1 MEKIFNTIRSEYA
14 VKILFLSH
22 IFVAFLLCYLLNP
35 WIHGDSRDYLLLADS
50 LSQGY
55 FGVTTIDGFQLEGL
69 RLPAYPLIVFFYQ
82 SLFGKNFLGLI
93 IIQAVLYL
101 LSVFLIWRMLDKFF
115 KPAVGL
121 IFLAILLP
129 YPFIAYT
136 SCLILTE
143 AWCLFLLTA
152 MVFLLVNYQNSRFET
167 VATIG
172 ASLLLGISFY
182 FRPNLFPLSVAI
194 FLAILVINRRNWKNA
209 ILFIALTWTIIFP
222 YAIYNYIKFDKFTTI
237 PVASNVGLSLL
248 QATWQNSISVESFTA
263 FASNNIVNQE
273 IVSSGMNEQF
283 QKVYSQ
289 TEKAMIDAKYS
300 PLHKKI
306 QYQILLNK
314 FASEI
319 AYENIKNYPV
329 NYLSSS
335 FKNMFRMWFAT
346 YNQSFESEKLKIAG
360 FDLMRFIIML
370 PGIIMLLF
378 GIIGCLYGTLKKI
391 SPKARGFSI
400 LATAGLLDFTLT
412 MCWLHTE
419 SRYTTPVRLFL
430 VASAAIGCYY
440 LFRSVREKFG
450 FSNPVT
456 IES

>member
-1 MEKIFNTIRSEYA
+1 MEKTFSIIRSEF
-14 VKILFLSH
+14 VIKLLFLGH

-35 WIHGDSRDYLLLADS
+35 WIHGDSKDYLLLADS

-55 FGVTTIDGFQLEGL
+55 FGVNTIDGFQLEGL
-69 RLPAYPLIVFFYQ
+69 RLPAYPLIIYIYQ

-101 LSVFLIWRMLDKFF
+101 LSIFLIWRMLHKFF
-115 KPAVGL
+115 NPAIGF

-152 MVFLLVNYQNSRFET
+152 IVYLLVNFNNSRYET
-167 VATIG
+167 IATIG
-172 ASLLLGISFY
+172 AGLMLGVSFY

-194 FLAILVINRRNWKNA
+194 FIAILVINRRNWKNA
-209 ILFIALTWTIIFP
+209 LLFIALTWTIIFP
-222 YAIYNYIKFDKFTTI
+222 YAIYNYIRFDKFTTI

-248 QATWQNSISVESFTA
+248 QATWQNRISVESFTA
-263 FASNNIVNQE
+263 FASNDVVNQE
-273 IVSSGMNEQF
+273 ITSSGMEEQF

-289 TEKAMIDAKYS
+289 TENAMIEANYS
-300 PLHKKI
+300 PIHKKI

-314 FASEI
+314 FAREE
-319 AYENIKNYPV
+319 AVKNIKNDSA
-329 NYLSSS
+329 NYLASSV
-335 FKNMFRMWFAT
+335 KNMFRMWFAT
-346 YNQSFESEKLKIAG
+346 YNQSFESEKLKVAG
-360 FDLMRFIIML
+360 FDVMRFLIML
-370 PGIIMLLF
+370 PGIIMLLL
-378 GIIGCLYGTLKKI
+378 GIVGCLYGGLKKI
-391 SPKARGFSI
+391 SPQAHGFSI
-400 LATAGLLDFTLT
+400 LATACLLDFTLT

-440 LFRSVREKFG
+440 LFMAVREKLG
-450 FSNPVT
+450 FTNPLT